1 MSDQA
6 HFQSA
11 FSREEKHRFSRLF
24 DLLCMYM
31 YQDQAGL
38 IDRATYLE
46 MAGRVYSSFKA
57 EFPRFAERLSP
68 PERAYSGKRSEP
80 ELVAACAWHA
90 LRHETRLY
98 ELSFPEFEARY
109 AQLPDRGAHI
119 TDRDTALEAYRL
131 ARGLL

>member
-1 MSDQA
+1 MTVQT

-11 FSREEKHRFSRLF
+11 FSREEQHRFSRLF
-24 DLLCMYM
+24 DLICMYS

-38 IDRATYLE
+38 IDRATYLDL
-46 MAGRVYSSFKA
+46 AGKVYSSLRA
-57 EFPRFAERLSP
+57 EFPRLAERFSP
-68 PERAYSGKRSEP
+68 PEQSYSGKRSEP
-80 ELVAACAWHA
+80 EQVAACAWHA
-90 LRHETRLY
+90 LRQETRLY

-109 AQLPDRGAHI
+109 AQLPDRGVHI